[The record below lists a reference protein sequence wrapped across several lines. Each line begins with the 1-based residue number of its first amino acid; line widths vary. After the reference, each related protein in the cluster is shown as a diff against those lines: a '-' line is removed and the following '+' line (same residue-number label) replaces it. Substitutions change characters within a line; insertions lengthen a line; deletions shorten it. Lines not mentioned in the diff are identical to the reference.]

1 MKYIYWIT
9 LYIFTLWLWMKS
21 TALRLW
27 KLFLHRQTLQTA
39 AFPLQLVNN
48 AVFQELKDSMHAP
61 SVEERCPQSDDI
73 VVLQHPLTR
82 EKYINIYS
90 LSFMRCSWRTLPLG
104 GAKGSY
110 RQRSEFPQKDE
121 VRLIRGKKPF
131 HREEVP

>member
-1 MKYIYWIT
+1 MDNVINIH
-9 LYIFTLWLWMKS
+9 IVAVDEVHCS
-21 TALRLW
+21 EALETV
-27 KLFLHRQTLQTA
+27 FLHRQTVQTA
-39 AFPLQLVNN
+39 AFPLHLVNN
-48 AVFQELKDSMHAP
+48 AVFQELKDSMHEP

-110 RQRSEFPQKDE
+110 RQRSAFPQKDE
-121 VRLIRGKKPF
+121 VRDVSSVGKNLFTAKKFP
-131 HREEVP
+131 E